1 MYLTYSSHCIFYG
14 HVYPISSHWF
24 IKIIR
29 SPVQHFTYLQIPDK
43 FQKAILE
50 WKFTPK
56 YSSTSTA
63 ETEKQK
69 KQFAARENHLNQTYH
84 QTLHFLR
91 FDVRG
96 FRNVFFWNFPVFL

>member
-50 WKFTPK
+50 WKFIPK

-69 KQFAARENHLNQTYH
+69 NNLQHGKTIW
-84 QTLHFLR
+84 TK
-91 FDVRG
+91 
-96 FRNVFFWNFPVFL
+96 PITKPSIS